1 MSRGPGDVDAIF
13 RETLSAGR
21 EALGLE
27 LPPGAEA
34 RLERFADLLLKW
46 NRKVNLTAV
55 TDPAE
60 LAEKHLV
67 DSLALLR
74 VLGRAATLLDVGSGA
89 GLPGIPLAVARP
101 GLAVTCCDAVA
112 KKVAFVKAAAA
123 ALSLEV
129 RGVAVRAQGEPGRE
143 GLPRAELVVSR
154 ALADPAR
161 WLPLGAR
168 YLAPGGRLVAMLGRD
183 AEERAL
189 AEVGRA
195 SGLELVTIDRFTLPR
210 SGAERA
216 NAVFAAS
223 GP

>member
-112 KKVAFVKAAAA
+112 KKVAFVKAVAAE
-123 ALSLEV
+123 LDVRV
-129 RGVAVRAQGEPGRE
+129 RGVVARAGGQPERE
-143 GLPRAELVVSR
+143 GLPQAEVVVSR
-154 ALADPAR
+154 AFADPAR
-161 WLPLGAR
+161 WLPLAVH
-168 YLAPGGRLVAMLGRD
+168 YLAPGGRVLATLGREVD
-183 AEERAL
+183 EEAL
-189 AEVGRA
+189 RGAGVTA
-195 SGLELVTIDRFTLPR
+195 GLVLLGVRRLLLPR
-210 SGAERA
+210 SGAHRA
-216 NAVFAAS
+216 VATFVRRN
-223 GP
+223 